1 MALRGATPRVTDGSA
16 TAGLGGRPVARIDR
30 NGPAPFYHQ
39 QNEILLS
46 DIGSS
51 WWSGDK
57 LPSESELCA
66 QYGVSRTVVRQAL
79 DEMEREGLVYKIKGK
94 GAFVTGRKFEST
106 FVQHAA
112 GFHASMA
119 GRGHAVSSEILLQEV
134 VPARPHVARMLGLD
148 VGEPVLALD
157 RVRSVDGIRIQVVR
171 AWLPH
176 RLCRGL
182 EGVYLGDASLYEI
195 LETRYGLRPHH
206 GWRAIEAVPITAGD
220 ATLLGVQPGSPGLL
234 VDSLTSTAED
244 VLFEYFVA
252 VYRGDRSRFDIEV
265 RAP

>member
-1 MALRGATPRVTDGSA
+1 MALRGANARVTDGPA
-16 TAGLGGRPVARIDR
+16 TAGLGGRPPARIDR

-39 QNEILLS
+39 LKEILLS

-51 WWSGDK
+51 RSSGDK

-112 GFHASMA
+112 GFHASMTD
-119 GRGHAVSSEILLQEV
+119 RGHLVTSDVLAQEV
-134 VPARPHVARMLGLD
+134 LPARPHVARMLGLD

-157 RVRSVDGIRIQVVR
+157 RVRSVDGVRIQVVR

-176 RLCRGL
+176 RLCPGL
-182 EGVYLGDASLYEI
+182 EGVYLGDVSMYEI
-195 LETRYGLRPHH
+195 LALRYGLRPHH
-206 GWRAIEAVPITAGD
+206 GWRTIEAVPIPAAD
-220 ATLLGVQPGSPGLL
+220 AKLLGVRPGSPGLL
-234 VDSLTSTAED
+234 VDSVTSTYDD